1 MGLLHERNQ
10 SAREAVSLAQ
20 NDVSGHRV
28 GAGDIYFSYLSL
40 FTKDRTDTTFVY
52 E

>member
-1 MGLLHERNQ
+1 MGLLHKRNQ

-20 NDVSGHRV
+20 NDMSGHRV